1 MPNKE
6 KETNIALNVPRET
19 VGSSTVKE
27 QWLQYAQNHINVT
40 QEFWEFC
47 SVERWN
53 ILELFGLMDGGRRM
67 NHMMKTTR
75 FTWSNVAKKPDL
87 LI

>member
-1 MPNKE
+1 MFKKIRALPNKE

-19 VGSSTVKE
+19 VGSSTLKE

-47 SVERWN
+47 SYWNFSAYGWWKKNESHDENTIHVE
-53 ILELFGLMDGGRRM
+53 
-67 NHMMKTTR
+67 
-75 FTWSNVAKKPDL
+75 
-87 LI
+87 